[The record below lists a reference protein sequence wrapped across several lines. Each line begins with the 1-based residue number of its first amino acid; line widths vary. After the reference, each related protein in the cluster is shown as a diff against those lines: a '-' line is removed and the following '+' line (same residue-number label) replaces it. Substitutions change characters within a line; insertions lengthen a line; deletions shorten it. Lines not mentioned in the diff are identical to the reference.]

1 MKAKVAEKAAAR
13 RLRAEGM
20 SLREIS
26 RELGVALSSVS
37 VWTRDVQPPAQS
49 LPQPSAPVRLEPA
62 KVCPECMRILV
73 ASDFHRGQSRC
84 KECRQAYIQRRG
96 DLHRQQTRRA
106 RDKRRAAA
114 RAHVIEILTTGA
126 CTDCGLV
133 DPAVLEFDHIGPKTM
148 EVGRLVREGY
158 RLERVKAEIAR
169 CELVCANC
177 HRIRTAKRVR
187 SWRVDPVWRSSRS
200 TRPSRCRNLLFL
212 VDYLRDTPCVDC
224 GERDPV
230 VLDFDHVGVKRFGV
244 VQLAGRE
251 CSIAN
256 LEAEM
261 AQCEVRCANCH
272 RRRTIVEQAH
282 FRNYLVTPP

>member
-1 MKAKVAEKAAAR
+1 MQAKPREREAAR
-13 RLRAEGM
+13 RLRAKGL

-26 RELGVALSSVS
+26 RALGVSLSSVS
-37 VWTRDVQPPAQS
+37 VWTRDVQRPSPP
-49 LPQPSAPVRLEPA
+49 LPQPSVTVRLEA
-62 KVCPECMRILV
+62 AQVCNDCMRILL

-84 KECRQAYIQRRG
+84 KECRQAYIKRRG

-114 RAHVIEILTTGA
+114 RAYVIEILRAGA
-126 CTDCGLV
+126 CTDCGSV
-133 DPAVLEFDHIGPKTM
+133 DPAVLEFDHIRPKTM

-177 HRIRTAKRVR
+177 HRHRTANRVR
-187 SWRVDPVWRSSRS
+187 SWRVDPDWRSSRS

-212 VDYLRDTPCVDC
+212 LDYLRDTPCVDC

-230 VLDFDHVGVKRFGV
+230 VLDFDHIGVKRSGV

-256 LEAEM
+256 LEAEIS
-261 AQCEVRCANCH
+261 QCEVRCANCH

-282 FRNYLVTPP
+282 FRNHLVTPP

>member
-37 VWTRDVQPPAQS
+37 VWTRDVQPPAPS
-49 LPQPSAPVRLEPA
+49 VPQPSVPIRLEPA
-62 KVCPECMRILV
+62 QVCPECMRILR

-84 KECRQAYIQRRG
+84 KECRQAYMRRRG
-96 DLHRQQTRRA
+96 DLHRQQSRRA
-106 RDKRRAAA
+106 RDIRRAAA
-114 RAHVIEILTTGA
+114 REYVLEILRAGA
-126 CTDCGLV
+126 CADCGLA
-133 DPAVLEFDHIGPKTM
+133 DPAVLE
-148 EVGRLVREGY
+148 
-158 RLERVKAEIAR
+158 
-169 CELVCANC
+169 
-177 HRIRTAKRVR
+177 
-187 SWRVDPVWRSSRS
+187 VDPEWRSSRS

-212 VDYLRDTPCVDC
+212 LDYLRDTPCLDC

-230 VLDFDHVGVKRFGV
+230 VLDFDHIGVKRSGV

-256 LEAEM
+256 LEAEI
-261 AQCEVRCANCH
+261 AQCEARCANCH

-282 FRNYLVTPP
+282 FRNHLVTPP

>member
-1 MKAKVAEKAAAR
+1 MRAKVTEKTASR

-37 VWTRDVQPPAQS
+37 VWTRDVQPPAPS
-49 LPQPSAPVRLEPA
+49 VPQPSVPIRLEPA
-62 KVCPECMRILV
+62 QVCPECMRILR

-84 KECRQAYIQRRG
+84 KECRQAYMRRRG
-96 DLHRQQTRRA
+96 DLHRQQSRRA
-106 RDKRRAAA
+106 RDIRRAAA
-114 RAHVIEILTTGA
+114 REYVLEILRAGA
-126 CTDCGLV
+126 CADCGLA
-133 DPAVLEFDHIGPKTM
+133 DPAVLEFDHVGPKTM

-158 RLERVKAEIAR
+158 RLERIKAEIAR

-177 HRIRTAKRVR
+177 HRRRTATRVR
-187 SWRVDPVWRSSRS
+187 SWRVDPEWRSSRS

-212 VDYLRDTPCVDC
+212 LDYLRDTPCLDC

-230 VLDFDHVGVKRFGV
+230 VLDFDHIGVKRSGV

-256 LEAEM
+256 LEAEI

-282 FRNYLVTPP
+282 FRNHLVTPP

>member
-1 MKAKVAEKAAAR
+1 
-13 RLRAEGM
+13 M

-37 VWTRDVQPPAQS
+37 VWTRDVQPPAPS
-49 LPQPSAPVRLEPA
+49 LPQPSVPVRLEPA
-62 KVCPECMRILV
+62 QVCPEC
-73 ASDFHRGQSRC
+73 
-84 KECRQAYIQRRG
+84 
-96 DLHRQQTRRA
+96 
-106 RDKRRAAA
+106 
-114 RAHVIEILTTGA
+114 
-126 CTDCGLV
+126 
-133 DPAVLEFDHIGPKTM
+133 
-148 EVGRLVREGY
+148 GRLVREGY

-177 HRIRTAKRVR
+177 HRRRTAKRVR
-187 SWRVDPVWRSSRS
+187 SWRVDPEWRSSRS
-200 TRPSRCRNLLFL
+200 TRPSRCRNPLFL
-212 VDYLRDTPCVDC
+212 LDYLRDTPCVDC

-230 VLDFDHVGVKRFGV
+230 VLDFDHIGVKRSGV

-282 FRNYLVTPP
+282 FRHHLVTPP